1 MRNRLKL
8 SRRACAK
15 ARQPLDGLHALKKDA
30 GPIRLKGEHPKML
43 RAEQRGSL
51 FFKFTRALWPRRRWL
66 VALTSA
72 CLFAG
77 AIVAQQPR
85 VLNDPVDVS
94 NDFQNFENVYFIGS
108 KVTDFNPATGQGT
121 LQWDRYLR
129 STTLSFNKIDVTLAR
144 GRATEFPGTEY
155 DQDPQLPFSITFV
168 SPRTVRLRFNT
179 RSAALRDAP
188 SLMLVGN
195 PPVDKSWKV
204 EQTDKA
210 VIYTSAYGQVR
221 LIKEPWHV
229 EFYDNK
235 GHLLTRTQN
244 IGDPHTYITPIPFS
258 FVRRGTD
265 LAHKTAATFELQ
277 HDEKIFGCGE
287 SFTRLNKRGQ
297 KVNVWTRD
305 GMGTQNEFMYKPI
318 PFFLSSNGYGMFVHT
333 SAPVTFDFGKFYD
346 QHNVIYTGDDQ
357 FDIFV
362 FLGEPKEILSEYT
375 ALTGRSPMPPLWS
388 FGFWMS
394 RITYKAEDEVRD
406 VAAKLREHRI
416 PSDVIHL
423 DTGWFETDWRS
434 NYQFS
439 TSRFRDP
446 AKMIADLK
454 KMGFHISLWQYTYFT
469 PKNELYQEIVSKGFE
484 VKNEGGQLPFEDAV
498 LDMSNPEAVKWYQ
511 GKLANLLKMGV
522 GAIKVDFGEGAPI
535 NGLYASGRTGLYE
548 HNLYPLRYNKA
559 VADITRETTG
569 ENVIWAR
576 SAWAGSQRYP
586 LHWGGDA
593 ENTNSAMAGELRG
606 GLSFGL
612 SGFTFWSHDVGGFVD
627 RAPRDLYRR
636 WLAWGVLTSHTRAHG
651 APPREPW
658 EYDEALTEDFRRAL
672 GLKYSLM
679 PYIISQA
686 KDSSAHGYPMLRTLF
701 FEYPNDPTSWM
712 IDDEYMFGSS
722 LLVAPLM
729 ESGESRKVYLP
740 PGAWIDYQ
748 TGKTYRGAQ
757 WHEITAGQIPV
768 VLLVKDHS
776 VIPHIAVAQSTSE
789 MNWNDVELRVFSTD
803 NAAASGLFAL
813 PDGNLQTLNLDA
825 RGNDFV
831 LRSEPL
837 RGKVKWRVV
846 RAKAEQ

>member
-1 MRNRLKL
+1 MRTAVSRYSDSSTVGRL
-8 SRRACAK
+8 
-15 ARQPLDGLHALKKDA
+15 GLFSGGRLLAL
-30 GPIRLKGEHPKML
+30 I
-43 RAEQRGSL
+43 
-51 FFKFTRALWPRRRWL
+51 
-66 VALTSA
+66 LTSIFSIHYSA
-72 CLFAG
+72 
-77 AIVAQQPR
+77 VAQQPQ

-94 NDFQNFENVYFIGS
+94 QDFQSMEQVYFVGGRV
-108 KVTDFNPATGQGT
+108 KDFNPATGQGT

-129 STTLSFNKIDVTLAR
+129 STTLSFNKIDVGLSR
-144 GRATEFPGTEY
+144 GRPTEFPGTEY
-155 DQDPQLPFSITFV
+155 DADPALPFSITFV

-179 RSAALRDAP
+179 RPAPIRDAP

-195 PPVDKSWKV
+195 PPRDNSWKV

-221 LIKEPWHV
+221 LIKEPWHI
-229 EFYDNK
+229 EFYDNA
-235 GHLLTRTQN
+235 GRLLTRTQN
-244 IGDPHTYITPIPFS
+244 IGDPHTYFTPIPFS
-258 FVRRGTD
+258 FIRRASD
-265 LAHKTAATFELQ
+265 LSRRTAATFELA

-287 SFTRLNKRGQ
+287 SFTRLDKRGQ
-297 KVNVWTRD
+297 KVNAWTRD
-305 GMGTQNEFMYKPI
+305 GMGVQNEFMYKPI
-318 PFFLSSNGYGMFVHT
+318 PFFLSSQGYGMFVHT
-333 SAPVTFDFGKFYD
+333 SAPVTFDFGKTYD
-346 QHNVIYTGDDQ
+346 QHNVVYTGDENL
-357 FDIFV
+357 DIFV
-362 FLGEPKEILSEYT
+362 FLGDPKEILSEYT
-375 ALTGRSPMPPLWS
+375 ALTGRSPVPPLWS

-394 RITYKAEDEVRD
+394 RITYKSEDEVRD
-406 VAAKLREHRI
+406 VASKLRQYRL
-416 PSDVIHL
+416 PTDVIHL

-439 TSRFRDP
+439 TTRFRDP
-446 AKMIADLK
+446 ARMIADLK
-454 KMGFHISLWQYTYFT
+454 KQGFHISLWQYTYFT
-469 PKNELYQEIVSKGFE
+469 PKNELYPEIVSKGYA

-511 GKLANLLKMGV
+511 GKLANLLRMGV
-522 GAIKVDFGEGAPI
+522 GAIKVDFGEGAPL

-559 VADITRETTG
+559 VADITKETTG
-569 ENVIWAR
+569 ENIIWAR

-593 ENTNSAMAGELRG
+593 ENTDSAMAAELRG

-612 SGFTFWSHDVGGFVD
+612 SGFTYWSHDVGGFVD

-679 PYIISQA
+679 PYIIAQA
-686 KDSSAHGYPMLRTLF
+686 KDSSAHGFPMLRALF
-701 FEYPNDPTSWM
+701 FEYAEDPTSWT
-712 IDDEYMFGSS
+712 IDDEYMFGSN

-729 ESGESRKVYLP
+729 EPGDSRKVYLP

-748 TGKTYRGAQ
+748 TGRIYRGAQ
-757 WHEITAGQIPV
+757 WQRITAGQIPV

-789 MNWNDVELRVFSTD
+789 MNWNDVELRVFSAD
-803 NAAASGLFAL
+803 GAPVSGLFAL
-813 PDGNLQTLNLDA
+813 PDGNLQTLHLEA
-825 RGNDFV
+825 RQNDFV
-831 LRSEPL
+831 LKGDPL

-846 RAKAEQ
+846 RPQTQQ